1 MSEGI
6 KTIWIKF
13 SLGLL
18 GGNGSRS
25 RGRAWVAVKVCNDFS
40 EHKASCEGWPGM
52 SQVLQTSLL
61 TTCQLTQQ
69 ERKCEGFII
78 IIIIIIVH
86 SCFSSLL
93 FPLLYGTDFGVLLVT
108 QKRYWVD
115 TKCV

>member
-25 RGRAWVAVKVCNDFS
+25 RGRAWMVVKVCIDFS
-40 EHKASCEGWPGM
+40 EHKASREGWPGM

-78 IIIIIIVH
+78 IIIH
-86 SCFSSLL
+86 SWFFSLL
-93 FPLLYGTDFGVLLVT
+93 FPLLYGIDFGVLFVT